1 MRILDSIKILSLVCF
16 FIALDVN
23 AEFTT
28 NTLTINS
35 LSIEIRRNE
44 NEIIFEGDV
53 FIKSKDFEINADNAV
68 FNNKNKMVSVSGA
81 PSRINSTY
89 EDNIFIGSADKIV
102 FSETNEVQLIGN
114 AQMNYENID
123 ISSNEISFS
132 LQDGKITTNN

>member
-1 MRILDSIKILSLVCF
+1 MAIDL
-16 FIALDVN
+16 N
-23 AEFTT
+23 AKFTT

-35 LSIEIRRNE
+35 LSIEVRKNE
-44 NEIIFEGDV
+44 NEIIFDGDV
-53 FIKSKDFEINADNAV
+53 FIKSKDFEINADNAIY
-68 FNNKNKMVSVSGA
+68 NNKNKIVSVSGA

>member
-1 MRILDSIKILSLVCF
+1 MGIDL
-16 FIALDVN
+16 N

-35 LSIEIRRNE
+35 LSIEVRKNE
-44 NEIIFEGDV
+44 NEIIFDGDV

-68 FNNKNKMVSVSGA
+68 FNNKNKIVSVIGA

>member
-1 MRILDSIKILSLVCF
+1 LRILDSIKILSLVCF

-35 LSIEIRRNE
+35 LSIEVRRNE
-44 NEIIFEGDV
+44 NEIIFDGDV

-68 FNNKNKMVSVSGA
+68 FNNKNKMVSVIGA

-89 EDNIFIGSADKIV
+89 EDNIFIGSADRIV

>member
-1 MRILDSIKILSLVCF
+1 MGIDL
-16 FIALDVN
+16 N

-35 LSIEIRRNE
+35 LSIEVRKNE
-44 NEIIFEGDV
+44 NEIIFDGDV
-53 FIKSKDFEINADNAV
+53 FIKSKDFEINADNAIY
-68 FNNKNKMVSVSGA
+68 NNKNKIVSVSGA

>member
-23 AEFTT
+23 ADFTT

-35 LSIEIRRNE
+35 LSIEVRRNE
-44 NEIIFEGDV
+44 NEIIFDGDV
-53 FIKSKDFEINADNAV
+53 FIKSKDFEINADNAIY
-68 FNNKNKMVSVSGA
+68 NNKNKIVSVSGA

>member
-1 MRILDSIKILSLVCF
+1 MRILDSIKTLSLICF

-23 AEFTT
+23 SEFTT

-35 LSIEIRRNE
+35 LSIEIRKNE
-44 NEIIFEGDV
+44 NEIIFDGDV
-53 FIKSKDFEINADNAV
+53 IIKSKDFEINADNAIY
-68 FNNKNKMVSVSGA
+68 NNKNKIVSVSGA

>member
-1 MRILDSIKILSLVCF
+1 MGIDL
-16 FIALDVN
+16 N

-35 LSIEIRRNE
+35 LSIEVRKNE
-44 NEIIFEGDV
+44 NEIIFDGDV

-68 FNNKNKMVSVSGA
+68 YNNKNKIVSVSGA

>member
-1 MRILDSIKILSLVCF
+1 LITLSL
-16 FIALDVN
+16 N

-35 LSIEIRRNE
+35 LSIEVRKNE
-44 NEIIFEGDV
+44 NERIFNGNV
-53 FIKSKDFEINADNAV
+53 FIKSKDFEINADNAIY
-68 FNNKNKMVSVSGA
+68 NNKNKMVSVSGA

-102 FSETNEVQLIGN
+102 FSETNKVQLIGN

-123 ISSNEISFS
+123 ITSNEISFS
-132 LQDGKITTNN
+132 LQDGKIITNN

>member
-1 MRILDSIKILSLVCF
+1 MRILDSIKILSLACF
-16 FIALDVN
+16 LIAIDLN
-23 AEFTT
+23 AEFNT

-35 LSIEIRRNE
+35 LSIEVRKNE
-44 NEIIFEGDV
+44 NEIIFDGNV
-53 FIKSKDFEINADNAV
+53 FIKSKDFEINADNAIY
-68 FNNKNKMVSVSGA
+68 NNKNKIVSVSGA

>member
-1 MRILDSIKILSLVCF
+1 MAIDL
-16 FIALDVN
+16 N

-35 LSIEIRRNE
+35 LSIEIRKNE
-44 NEIIFEGDV
+44 NEIIFDGDV

-68 FNNKNKMVSVSGA
+68 FNNKNKIVSVSGA

>member
-1 MRILDSIKILSLVCF
+1 MKILYSIKIPSLVCF
-16 FIALDVN
+16 LITLSLN

-35 LSIEIRRNE
+35 LSIEVRKNE
-44 NEIIFEGDV
+44 NEIIFDGNV
-53 FIKSKDFEINADNAV
+53 FIKSKDFEINADNAIY
-68 FNNKNKMVSVSGA
+68 NNKNKIVSVSGA

>member
-1 MRILDSIKILSLVCF
+1 MAIDL
-16 FIALDVN
+16 N

-35 LSIEIRRNE
+35 LSIEVRKNE
-44 NEIIFEGDV
+44 NEIIFDGDV

-68 FNNKNKMVSVSGA
+68 YNNKNKMVSVIGA

-89 EDNIFIGSADKIV
+89 EDNIFIGSADRIV

>member
-1 MRILDSIKILSLVCF
+1 MAIDL
-16 FIALDVN
+16 N

-35 LSIEIRRNE
+35 LSIEVRKNE
-44 NEIIFEGDV
+44 NEIIFDGDV

-68 FNNKNKMVSVSGA
+68 FNNKNKMVSVIGA

>member
-1 MRILDSIKILSLVCF
+1 MRILDSIKTLSLICF

-35 LSIEIRRNE
+35 LSIEVRKNE
-44 NEIIFEGDV
+44 NEIIFNGNV
-53 FIKSKDFEINADNAV
+53 FIKSKDFEINADNAIY
-68 FNNKNKMVSVSGA
+68 NNKNKMVSVSGA

-132 LQDGKITTNN
+132 FQDGKITTNN

>member
-1 MRILDSIKILSLVCF
+1 MKTCNLKIIISFLC
-16 FIALDVN
+16 FIATNIN
-23 AEFTT
+23 AEFSSD
-28 NTLTINS
+28 TLTINS
-35 LSIEIRRNE
+35 STIEVVKDKNMIVFNG
-44 NEIIFEGDV
+44 NV

-68 FNNKNKMVSVSGA
+68 FNNKNRMVSVIGA

-89 EDNIFIGSADKIV
+89 EDNIFIGSADRIV

>member
-1 MRILDSIKILSLVCF
+1 MTIDL
-16 FIALDVN
+16 N

-35 LSIEIRRNE
+35 LSIEIRKNE
-44 NEIIFEGDV
+44 NEIIFDGDV
-53 FIKSKDFEINADNAV
+53 FIKSKDFEINADNAIY
-68 FNNKNKMVSVSGA
+68 NNKNKIVSVSGA

>member
-23 AEFTT
+23 SEFTT

-44 NEIIFEGDV
+44 NKIIFNGGV

-68 FNNKNKMVSVSGA
+68 FNNKNKMVSVIGA

-114 AQMNYENID
+114 AQMNYKRG
-123 ISSNEISFS
+123 NEIIAYK
-132 LQDGKITTNN
+132 LKKK

>member
-1 MRILDSIKILSLVCF
+1 MGIDL
-16 FIALDVN
+16 N

-35 LSIEIRRNE
+35 LSIEVRKNE
-44 NEIIFEGDV
+44 NEIIFDGDV

-68 FNNKNKMVSVSGA
+68 FNNKNKMVSVIGA

-89 EDNIFIGSADKIV
+89 EDNIFIGSADRIV

>member
-1 MRILDSIKILSLVCF
+1 MRILDSIKTLSLICF

-44 NEIIFEGDV
+44 NEIIFNGGV
-53 FIKSKDFEINADNAV
+53 FIKSKDFEINADNAIY
-68 FNNKNKMVSVSGA
+68 NNKNKIVSVSGA

>member
-1 MRILDSIKILSLVCF
+1 MAIDL
-16 FIALDVN
+16 N

-35 LSIEIRRNE
+35 LSIEIRKNE
-44 NEIIFEGDV
+44 NEIIFDGDV
-53 FIKSKDFEINADNAV
+53 FIKSKDFEINADNAIY
-68 FNNKNKMVSVSGA
+68 NNKNKIVSVSGA

>member
-1 MRILDSIKILSLVCF
+1 LRILDSIKILSLVCF

-35 LSIEIRRNE
+35 LSIEVRRNE
-44 NEIIFEGDV
+44 NEIIFDGDV

-68 FNNKNKMVSVSGA
+68 FNNKNKMVSVIGA

-89 EDNIFIGSADKIV
+89 EDNIFIGSADRIV

-114 AQMNYENID
+114 AQMHYENID

>member
-1 MRILDSIKILSLVCF
+1 MAIDL
-16 FIALDVN
+16 N

-35 LSIEIRRNE
+35 LSIEIRKNE
-44 NEIIFEGDV
+44 NEIIFDGDV
-53 FIKSKDFEINADNAV
+53 FIKSKNFEINADNAIY
-68 FNNKNKMVSVSGA
+68 NNKNKIVSVSGA

>member
-1 MRILDSIKILSLVCF
+1 MRILDSIKTLSLICF

-23 AEFTT
+23 SEFTT

-44 NEIIFEGDV
+44 NKIIFNGGV
-53 FIKSKDFEINADNAV
+53 FIKSKEFEINADNAV
-68 FNNKNKMVSVSGA
+68 YNNKNKIVSVSGA
-81 PSRINSTY
+81 PSRINSTF

>member
-1 MRILDSIKILSLVCF
+1 LRILDSIKTLSLICF
-16 FIALDVN
+16 FIALDIN
-23 AEFTT
+23 SEFTT

-44 NEIIFEGDV
+44 NKIIFNGGV
-53 FIKSKDFEINADNAV
+53 FIKSKEFEINADNAV
-68 FNNKNKMVSVSGA
+68 YNNKNKIVSVSGA
-81 PSRINSTY
+81 PSRINSTF

>member
-1 MRILDSIKILSLVCF
+1 MAIDL
-16 FIALDVN
+16 N

-35 LSIEIRRNE
+35 LSIEIRKNE
-44 NEIIFEGDV
+44 NEIIFDGDV
-53 FIKSKDFEINADNAV
+53 IIKSKDFEINADNAIY
-68 FNNKNKMVSVSGA
+68 NNKNKIVSVSGA

-89 EDNIFIGSADKIV
+89 EDNIFIGSADKII

>member
-1 MRILDSIKILSLVCF
+1 LRILDSIKTLSLICF

-44 NEIIFEGDV
+44 NEIIFNGGV
-53 FIKSKDFEINADNAV
+53 FIKSKDFEINADNAIY
-68 FNNKNKMVSVSGA
+68 NNKNKIVSVSGA

-89 EDNIFIGSADKIV
+89 EDNIFIGSADRIV

-132 LQDGKITTNN
+132 IQDGKITTNN

>member
-35 LSIEIRRNE
+35 LSIEVRRNE
-44 NEIIFEGDV
+44 NEIIFDGDV

-68 FNNKNKMVSVSGA
+68 FNNKNKMVSVIGA
-81 PSRINSTY
+81 PSRINSTF

>member
-1 MRILDSIKILSLVCF
+1 MGIDL
-16 FIALDVN
+16 N

-35 LSIEIRRNE
+35 LSIEVRKNE
-44 NEIIFEGDV
+44 NEIIFDGDV
-53 FIKSKDFEINADNAV
+53 IIKSKDFEINADNAIY
-68 FNNKNKMVSVSGA
+68 NNKNKIVSVSGA

>member
-1 MRILDSIKILSLVCF
+1 MAIDL
-16 FIALDVN
+16 N

-35 LSIEIRRNE
+35 LSIEIRKNE
-44 NEIIFEGDV
+44 NEIIFDGDV

-68 FNNKNKMVSVSGA
+68 YNNKNKIVSVSGA

>member
-35 LSIEIRRNE
+35 LSIEIRKNE
-44 NEIIFEGDV
+44 NEIIFDGDV

-68 FNNKNKMVSVSGA
+68 FNNKNKIVSVSGA

>member
-1 MRILDSIKILSLVCF
+1 MTIDL
-16 FIALDVN
+16 N

-35 LSIEIRRNE
+35 LSIEIRKNE
-44 NEIIFEGDV
+44 NEIIFDGDV

-68 FNNKNKMVSVSGA
+68 FNNKNKIVSVSGA

>member
-1 MRILDSIKILSLVCF
+1 MGIDL
-16 FIALDVN
+16 N

-35 LSIEIRRNE
+35 LSIEVRKNE
-44 NEIIFEGDV
+44 NEIIFDGDV
-53 FIKSKDFEINADNAV
+53 FIKSKDFEINADNAIY
-68 FNNKNKMVSVSGA
+68 NNKNKIVSVSGA

-89 EDNIFIGSADKIV
+89 EDNIFIGSADRIV
-102 FSETNEVQLIGN
+102 FSETNEIQLIGN

>member
-35 LSIEIRRNE
+35 LSIEVRRNE
-44 NEIIFEGDV
+44 NEIIFDGDV

-68 FNNKNKMVSVSGA
+68 FNNKNKMVSVIGA

-114 AQMNYENID
+114 AQMNFENID

>member
-1 MRILDSIKILSLVCF
+1 MRILDSIKILFLVCF

-35 LSIEIRRNE
+35 LSIEVRRNE
-44 NEIIFEGDV
+44 NEIIFDGDV

-68 FNNKNKMVSVSGA
+68 FNNKNKMVSVIGA

-89 EDNIFIGSADKIV
+89 EDNIFIGSADRIV